1 MWESRDAKEGRRPRR
16 ISSVLGWS
24 VLLII
29 LVGCSRP
36 GSDADGLTESQ
47 AVEIAENALVAY
59 NLGFAVWSC
68 DWSQTMK
75 AAIDEAAFTQFRE
88 QALAQ
93 LGEYLAINAVPM
105 EPAPPHHLRH

>member
-1 MWESRDAKEGRRPRR
+1 
-16 ISSVLGWS
+16 
-24 VLLII
+24 
-29 LVGCSRP
+29 
-36 GSDADGLTESQ
+36 
-47 AVEIAENALVAY
+47 
-59 NLGFAVWSC
+59 
-68 DWSQTMK
+68 MK

>member
-16 ISSVLGWS
+16 ISSALGWS

-36 GSDADGLTESQ
+36 GSDADGVTESQ

-59 NLGFAVWSC
+59 NLGDSRSGAV
-68 DWSQTMK
+68 TG
-75 AAIDEAAFTQFRE
+75 RR
-88 QALAQ
+88 
-93 LGEYLAINAVPM
+93 P
-105 EPAPPHHLRH
+105 